1 MLYFASWKRALVVLT
16 CLAGVLFAAPN
27 LFDEQGRASI
37 PSWLPTNAI
46 NLGLDLQGGA
56 HLLVTVEVEDVYS
69 ERIEQ
74 MGGDMRSALR
84 RASVLEFSPP
94 AVDESGVSIRITDPA
109 QVSAALSAVE
119 DLSGSVVDVLVGAST
134 DEFEIIAEGQV
145 LTASLT
151 EAARADIL
159 TRTMSQSLEIIRR
172 RIDETGTREPTIQR
186 QGERRILIQVP
197 GAESSKEVLDL
208 IGRTA
213 KLTFHEVVSAVTDPR
228 TRPGAGEMILHS
240 ADEGE
245 QGVFY
250 VLERRPTVSGER
262 LVDARLGFD
271 QNGLPAVD
279 FRFDAAGGAAFGKYT
294 QENVGN
300 RFAIVLDG
308 EVISAPRIITAILGG
323 AGQITG
329 SFNTESA
336 TTLAILLRSGALPAE
351 IKVLEERTVG
361 PVLGADSIAAGK
373 AAAVVAGVAVLVF
386 MVLSYG
392 WFGLLADIALTFNV
406 AMIFGL
412 LSAIGAT
419 LTLPGV
425 AGIVLTI
432 GMAVDANV
440 LIFERI
446 REELKRVK
454 KPAQAIE
461 TGYDRAF
468 SAIIDANVT
477 TFIVAVILFAM
488 GAGPVRG
495 FSVTLGVGI
504 LTSVFTAVL
513 VTRFFIVL
521 WMQAKR
527 PKQIAI

>member
-1 MLYFASWKRALVVLT
+1 MLYFANWKKALVILACLT
-16 CLAGVLFAAPN
+16 GVLFAAPN
-27 LFDEQGRASI
+27 LMNEQQRASM
-37 PSWLPTNAI
+37 PDWLPREAI

-56 HLLVTVEVEDVYS
+56 HLLVRVAVEDVYA

-84 RASVLEFSPP
+84 RAGVLEFRPP
-94 AVDESGVSIRITDPA
+94 QVDESGVSIRISNPEQMD
-109 QVSAALSAVE
+109 AAVQAVQ
-119 DLSGSVVDVLVGAST
+119 DLGGSVVDVLIGAATNEFAITT
-134 DEFEIIAEGQV
+134 DGQE
-145 LTASLT
+145 LTATLT
-151 EAARADIL
+151 DPARVDIL
-159 TRTMSQSLEIIRR
+159 TRTMAQSLEIIRR

-213 KLTFHEVVSAVTDPR
+213 KLTFHEVVAAVTDPT
-228 TRPGAGEMILHS
+228 TRPGAGEMILPS
-240 ADEGE
+240 TDEP
-245 QGVFY
+245 GVFY

-279 FRFDAAGGAAFGKYT
+279 FRFDAAGGSVFGQYT
-294 QENVGN
+294 SENVGN

-329 SFNTESA
+329 NFNAESA
-336 TTLAILLRSGALPAE
+336 STLAILLRSGALPAE
-351 IKVLEERTVG
+351 INVLEERTVG

-373 AAAVVAGVAVLVF
+373 AAAMVAGVAVLVF

-392 WFGLLADIALTFNV
+392 WFGVLADIALTFNV
-406 AMIFGL
+406 ALIFGL

-446 REELKRVK
+446 REELRRVK
-454 KPAQAIE
+454 KPAQAVE

-468 SAIIDANVT
+468 SAIVDANVT
-477 TFIVAVILFAM
+477 TIIVALILFAM

-504 LTSVFTAVL
+504 VTSVFTAVL
-513 VTRFFIVL
+513 VTRFLVVL
-521 WMQAKR
+521 WFQMRR